1 MVSGSTPTDGELLRR
16 AAAGDGDAFSLLYRR
31 YETIL
36 IAFLVRRTRDPELA
50 ADLVAETFAAAFIGR
65 RRFRG
70 SSDDEVAGFLFG
82 IGPRQ
87 LAQWYRRGIVRR
99 RAMER
104 LGLERPAL
112 DDESF
117 ARIDELARSAP
128 ERAAVAEALRR
139 LSEDHQEALRLRIVE
154 ERDYREVAAALGV
167 SEQTARARVSRALR
181 ARNRSLMTGE
191 GRV

>member
-1 MVSGSTPTDGELLRR
+1 
-16 AAAGDGDAFSLLYRR
+16 
-31 YETIL
+31 
-36 IAFLVRRTRDPELA
+36 
-50 ADLVAETFAAAFIGR
+50 
-65 RRFRG
+65 
-70 SSDDEVAGFLFG
+70 
-82 IGPRQ
+82 
-87 LAQWYRRGIVRR
+87 
-99 RAMER
+99 MER